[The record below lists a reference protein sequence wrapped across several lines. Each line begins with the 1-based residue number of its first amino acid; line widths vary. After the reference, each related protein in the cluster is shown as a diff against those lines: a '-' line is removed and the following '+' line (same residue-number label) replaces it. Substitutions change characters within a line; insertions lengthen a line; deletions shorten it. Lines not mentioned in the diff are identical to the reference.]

1 MTGLLDIYR
10 QQFKTTFAS
19 FVQYR
24 ASMLIWMIWH
34 VLEPLIYLVV
44 WSVVSRSSGGSIGGF
59 LPADF
64 AAYFIAMM
72 LVNHVTYT
80 WVIYEY
86 EYRIRHGSLSFALLR
101 PLHPIHSDLVDN
113 ISSKLITMPMML
125 GAAAVLAIV
134 FTPAWHPAI
143 WDCIIFVP
151 ALVLAFMLRFS
162 VEWTLAL
169 AAFWTTRVSAV
180 NQGYYVA
187 ALFLAGQM
195 APLALLPYPIQVASA
210 VLPFRWMISFP
221 VELLLGRVAPAEA
234 LAGLVVQLVW
244 LCLAFALLR
253 VVWRAGVR
261 AYSAVG
267 A

>member
-1 MTGLLDIYR
+1 MRWLLEVYA
-10 QQFKTTFAS
+10 QQFRTTFAS

-24 ASMLIWMIWH
+24 ASIFIWMISH

-44 WSVVSRSSGGSIGGF
+44 WSVVSRSNDGSVGGISTGQ
-59 LPADF
+59 F
-64 AAYFIAMM
+64 AAYFIVMM

-86 EYRIRHGSLSFALLR
+86 EYRIREGALSFALLR
-101 PLHPIHSDLVDN
+101 PLHPIHSDIVDN
-113 ISSKLITMPMML
+113 VSSKLITLPMMFV
-125 GAAAVLAIV
+125 AAALLALL
-134 FTPAWHPAI
+134 FTPELHLSFWAVVTFI
-143 WDCIIFVP
+143 P
-151 ALVLAFMLRFS
+151 ALLLAFFLRFF

-187 ALFLAGQM
+187 ALFLSGQV
-195 APLALLPYPIQVASA
+195 APLSLLPFPAQVAAA

-221 VELLLGRVAPAEA
+221 VEVFLGRLTATQMIMG
-234 LAGLVVQLVW
+234 LAVQAAWLGLAVV
-244 LCLAFALLR
+244 LLR